1 MSIQVEVKASR
12 HYTVQIGEG
21 MLDAAGVL
29 LREKTDARTVCIVSG
44 VRVDALYGDRLG
56 RALEAA
62 GFRALRFVHP
72 SGEEHKNLETYG
84 KLLGFLAGHGLSRS
98 DLLVSLGG
106 GVTGDLTGFAAATYM
121 RGLDYVQIPT
131 SLLAMVD
138 SSVGGK
144 TAVDLPEGK
153 NLAGCFWQPLAVL
166 CDPALLR
173 TLPEEELRCGAAEVV
188 KTAVLRDEAL
198 FRALEQ
204 GGLAAASTADTI
216 ARCVSIKRDLV
227 EEDEFDRGSRKLL
240 NLGHSFGHALELC
253 SGYALRHGQA
263 VAAGMSMIAR
273 ASAEKGICSRETA
286 EKLRALLEK
295 LGLPTETEIPAHAL
309 LAALLRDKKRS
320 GDAMDLVL
328 PEAIGRCRVERVPV
342 SALENWLR
350 LGGAK

>member
-1 MSIQVEVKASR
+1 MSIQVEIKASR
-12 HYTVQIGEG
+12 HYSVQIGEG
-21 MLDAAGVL
+21 LLDAAGVL
-29 LREKTDARTVCIVSG
+29 LREKTAAGTACVVSG
-44 VRVDALYGDRLG
+44 EHVGGLYGERL
-56 RALEAA
+56 AHSLEAA

-72 SGEEHKNLETYG
+72 SGEDHKNLETYG
-84 KLLGFLAGHGLSRS
+84 KLLGYLAEQGLSRS

-188 KTAVLRDEAL
+188 KAALLRDEAL
-198 FRALEQ
+198 FCELEKA
-204 GGLAAASTADTI
+204 GLPAAFTEEAI

-227 EEDEFDRGSRKLL
+227 EEDEFDRGSRRLL

-263 VAAGMSMIAR
+263 VAVGMAMIAR
-273 ASAEKGICSRETA
+273 AAAEKGICSRETA
-286 EKLRALLEK
+286 ERLRALLGS
-295 LGLPTETEIPAHAL
+295 LGLPTETVIPAKEL
-309 LAALLRDKKRS
+309 LGVLLRDKKRS
-320 GDAMDLVL
+320 GDSMDLVL
-328 PEAIGRCRVERVPV
+328 PEAIGRCRVERLPV
-342 SALENWLR
+342 SALEDWLR
-350 LGGAK
+350 LGGAT

>member
-1 MSIQVEVKASR
+1 MSIQVEIKASR
-12 HYTVQIGEG
+12 RYMVTIGEG
-21 MLDAAGVL
+21 LLDAAGAL
-29 LREKTDARTVCIVSG
+29 LREKTDAKTVCIVSG
-44 VRVDALYGDRLG
+44 EHVDALYGDRLA
-56 RALEAA
+56 RSLEAA

-72 SGEEHKNLETYG
+72 SGEKHKNLETYG
-84 KLLGFLAGHGLSRS
+84 KLLGFLAAQGLSRS

-198 FRALEQ
+198 FRDLEQ
-204 GGLAAASTADTI
+204 AGLPAAFTEDAI

-263 VAAGMSMIAR
+263 VSVGMTMISRAA
-273 ASAEKGICSRETA
+273 AEKGICSRETA
-286 EKLRALLEK
+286 ERLRALLEK

-309 LAALLRDKKRS
+309 LTALLRDKKRS
-320 GDAMDLVL
+320 GDSMDLVL
-328 PEAIGRCRVERVPV
+328 PEAVGRCRAERVPV
-342 SALENWLR
+342 SALADWLR